1 MPKPTPIPAETRRRI
16 ASRISMGAG
25 RNEIAR
31 EFGVSTGVVSKIAR
45 ENRLFFENTGAA
57 SVATQAR
64 QIDQWAVRVDREDE
78 LLRAY
83 LALTRL
89 QRPNGDM
96 TREEKRISYALYNI
110 NRHHKGQYR

>member
-1 MPKPTPIPAETRRRI
+1 MPKPSPIPAETRRRI

-25 RNEIAR
+25 RNQIAR
-31 EFGVSTGVVSKIAR
+31 EFGISTGVVSKIAR
-45 ENRLFFENTGAA
+45 ENRLYFENTGAA

-64 QIDQWAVRVDREDE
+64 QIDQWAARVDREDE

-83 LALTRL
+83 LALTKT
-89 QRPNGDM
+89 QRDDGTP
-96 TREEKRISYALYNI
+96 TREEKRLSYALYNV